1 MFSSHFCLFSSMFF
15 SVFLIFYGS
24 AVKTHFCT
32 DTIIKKN
39 RKKIKKHNCHESHQS
54 FGCQSNQ
61 QQLKATD
68 VHLVFTVITVA
79 FNIGSRFGSRE
90 IGRE

>member
-15 SVFLIFYGS
+15 FFVFLIFYGS

-32 DTIIKKN
+32 DTIIKK
-39 RKKIKKHNCHESHQS
+39 KKKHNCHESYQS

-68 VHLVFTVITVA
+68 VHLVFTVVTVA